1 MKNTSI
7 AAFAACVCA
16 IATYTTPAQAADT
29 AKIIEFPPLQLRSG
43 TLALREWQDD
53 KHYGDKD
60 LVLKVTGKPKKIIK
74 LTEGLAYSLVGPYQL
89 GENDVVGVN
98 ESSGGN
104 ATDASTITILTI
116 DKSGNISPSRLD
128 GKDAQL
134 LSFDCDGLEETAT
147 AVSASAIK
155 FKCVSRDGRKTKS
168 TFFIFENGRIKS
180 SRQ

>member
-1 MKNTSI
+1 MKNKCIT
-7 AAFAACVCA
+7 AFAVCVWAAAMSA
-16 IATYTTPAQAADT
+16 IPAQAADT

-43 TLALREWQDD
+43 LLALREWQDD

-60 LVLKVTGKPKKIIK
+60 LILKVSGKPKKIIK

-89 GENDVVGVN
+89 GEIDVVGVN

-116 DKSGNISPSRLD
+116 DKSGNISPSRLE
-128 GKDAQL
+128 GKDAQEV
-134 LSFDCDGLEETAT
+134 SFDCDGLEETAT
-147 AVSASAIK
+147 VVSATAIR
-155 FKCVSRDGRKTKS
+155 FKCIARDGRKTKS
-168 TFFIFENGRIKS
+168 TFFTFENGRIKS